1 MIILENRYVSRFG
14 KSGKVLVAR
23 IKPGSDL
30 LQSIRSLVEEN
41 GVKAGVILS
50 GVDLLRKARLRNCK
64 IPPKDYPIT
73 DANRS
78 FLTFERPLEILA
90 LSGNVSEVE
99 GKPWLHAH
107 ISLSYVAGDE
117 IKVVGGHLLEG
128 CIIFGFAE
136 VFIMEMKDIDMRKEF
151 DEETRTLQLFVR

>member
-1 MIILENRYVSRFG
+1 LENRYVNRFG
-14 KSGKVLVAR
+14 KPGRILVAR

-30 LQSIRSLVEEN
+30 LQSIRSLVEKERI
-41 GVKAGVILS
+41 KAGVILS
-50 GVDLLRKARLRNCK
+50 GVGLLKKAHLRNCK
-64 IPPKDYPIT
+64 VLPKEYPIT

-99 GKPWLHAH
+99 GKPWVHVH
-107 ISLSYVAGDE
+107 VTLSYVKNDE

-136 VFIMEMKDIDMRKEF
+136 IFIMELKDIDMKKKI
-151 DEETRTLQLFVR
+151 DEETKTLQLFVSP